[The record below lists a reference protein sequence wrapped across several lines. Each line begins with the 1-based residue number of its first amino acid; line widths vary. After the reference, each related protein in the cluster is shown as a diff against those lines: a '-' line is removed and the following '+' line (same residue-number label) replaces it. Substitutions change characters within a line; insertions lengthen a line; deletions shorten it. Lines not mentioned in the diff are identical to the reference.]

1 MAVNVG
7 EIGQGKVVKLTNF
20 GAFVKLEEGTEGL
33 VHISELSNSFVKKV
47 EDVLKLDYE
56 VTVKIISEE
65 NGKYAFSIKQ
75 ALAKEEK
82 SAYESDSFL
91 GADNKDLDPSFE
103 EKLSIFMKQSNEKLQ
118 EARTRENKRSNK
130 KRRQ

>member
-1 MAVNVG
+1 MAVKIG
-7 EIGQGKVVKLTNF
+7 EIAPGKVVKITNF
-20 GAFVKLEEGTEGL
+20 GAFIKLEEGTEGL

-47 EDVLKLDYE
+47 EDVLKLDDE
-56 VTVKIISEE
+56 VMVKIVSEE

-75 ALAKEEK
+75 ALVKEEK
-82 SAYESDSFL
+82 PAKENNFDFL
-91 GADNKDLDPSFE
+91 GDSKDLDPSFE

-118 EARTRENKRSNK
+118 QARARENKRSNK

>member
-1 MAVNVG
+1 MAVNIG

-47 EDVLKLDYE
+47 EDVLKLDDE

-75 ALAKEEK
+75 ALPKEEK
-82 SAYESDSFL
+82 PAYESDLNFEEDSQ
-91 GADNKDLDPSFE
+91 GLDPSFE

-118 EARTRENKRSNK
+118 QARARENKRSNK